1 MKYLKNIKNI
11 EQLKKE
17 YRRMAMELHPDR
29 GGDAEEFKI
38 LVNEYE
44 ILTKKLA
51 KENNKN
57 EEEYNKDI
65 ELDKQYMDIINQL
78 IKFDG
83 LTIEVVGSWIWLSGN
98 TYPAKDVIKG
108 LGFKWASKK
117 KMWYLSPEDHPKR
130 RGGKELS
137 MDEIKS
143 KYGVKAKVKTE
154 GAKQIA

>member
-98 TYPAKDVIKG
+98 TYPAKETIKG

-117 KMWYLSPEDHPKR
+117 KMWYLSPDDHPKR

-154 GAKQIA
+154 GSKQIA

>member
-1 MKYLKNIKNI
+1 MKYFNNVKNLQ
-11 EQLKKE
+11 ELKKQ
-17 YRRMAMELHPDR
+17 YRTLAMKLHPDKE

-65 ELDKQYMDIINQL
+65 ELDKQYMDIINEL

-83 LTIEVVGSWIWLSGN
+83 LIIEVVGSWIWLSGN

-117 KMWYLSPEDHPKR
+117 KMWYLSPDDHPKR
-130 RGGKELS
+130 RGKELS
-137 MDEIKS
+137 MDEIKN

>member
-1 MKYLKNIKNI
+1 MKYFNNVKNLQ
-11 EQLKKE
+11 ELKKQ
-17 YRRMAMELHPDR
+17 YRTLAMKLHPDKE

-65 ELDKQYMDIINQL
+65 ELDKQYMDIINEL

-83 LTIEVVGSWIWLSGN
+83 LIIEVVGSWIWLSGN
-98 TYPAKDVIKG
+98 TYQAKETIKG

-117 KMWYLSPEDHPKR
+117 KMWYLSPDDHPKR
-130 RGGKELS
+130 RGKELS
-137 MDEIKS
+137 MDEIKN

-154 GAKQIA
+154 GSKQIA